1 MKGIRSM
8 RYYEVKTKY
17 GGRIVWADN
26 KKEAKKEAHEIYGR
40 FFSFGFLG
48 FRKLFTTVKVI

>member
-1 MKGIRSM
+1 MG
-8 RYYEVKTKY
+8 YYDVKTKY
-17 GGRIVWADN
+17 GGRIVWAEN

-48 FRKLFTTVKVI
+48 FRKLFTTVKVM